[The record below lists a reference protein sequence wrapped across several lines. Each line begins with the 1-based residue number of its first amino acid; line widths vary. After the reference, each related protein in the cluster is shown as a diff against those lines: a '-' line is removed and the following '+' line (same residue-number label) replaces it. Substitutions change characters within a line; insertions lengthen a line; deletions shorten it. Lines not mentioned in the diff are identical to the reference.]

1 MPEGNLGKQIT
12 FLSLK
17 MYLLLL
23 YAVYLLGGHTCHST
37 FVETRGQ
44 LCGVHSVFIFTRVW
58 ELNTSPWIRTPSA
71 FTHFTVSLAPCLTS
85 KTFFCMLNM

>member
-23 YAVYLLGGHTCHST
+23 YVVYLLGGHTCHST

-44 LCGVHSVFIFTRVW
+44 LCGVHSLLLPFHGSGDLIQVPGF
-58 ELNTSPWIRTPSA
+58 A
-71 FTHFTVSLAPCLTS
+71 H
-85 KTFFCMLNM
+85 